1 MRDVKLPSR
10 TLPSTDRIVMST
22 NTEQNQ
28 DRRIV
33 PDRRAAATSPWAA
46 LLARGKRSTN
56 RRANEHLQHYFVD
69 THSAHT
75 LFQVVLLLALSIADG
90 AITLLL
96 IQTGCEEI
104 NPIMNHLL
112 SYGFQA
118 FLIGKYVLTAGGI
131 PLLLV
136 FKNYYLFGTGF
147 RVGYLIPVFI
157 GLYCCLIGYQLCLFP

>member
-1 MRDVKLPSR
+1 
-10 TLPSTDRIVMST
+10 MST
-22 NTEQNQ
+22 NLEENSE
-28 DRRIV
+28 RRTV
-33 PDRRAAATSPWAA
+33 PDRRLLPTSPWAA
-46 LLARGKRSTN
+46 LVSGGQRSLN

-69 THSAHT
+69 TYSAHT
-75 LFQVVLLLALSIADG
+75 LFQVVLLLALSIVDA

-112 SYGFQA
+112 NYGLLT
-118 FLIGKYVLTAGGI
+118 FLVGKYVLTASGI

-136 FKNYYLFGTGF
+136 FKNYYLFGTCF

-157 GLYCCLIGYQLCLFP
+157 GMYVCLIGYQVCLFT